1 MTKIK
6 LFVFRC
12 CVCNDC
18 LDGIPFTVDFD
29 NKIYC
34 VNDFHRIFAPKC
46 AACGEGQL
54 PGSVKFLPDP
64 RIHNPE
70 LRTRPDQ
77 DPTWTFLWQFKKQII
92 KLYF

>member
-1 MTKIK
+1 MK
-6 LFVFRC
+6 LFVYRC

-46 AACGEGQL
+46 AACGEGQ
-54 PGSVKFLPDP
+54 
-64 RIHNPE
+64 
-70 LRTRPDQ
+70 
-77 DPTWTFLWQFKKQII
+77 
-92 KLYF
+92 Y